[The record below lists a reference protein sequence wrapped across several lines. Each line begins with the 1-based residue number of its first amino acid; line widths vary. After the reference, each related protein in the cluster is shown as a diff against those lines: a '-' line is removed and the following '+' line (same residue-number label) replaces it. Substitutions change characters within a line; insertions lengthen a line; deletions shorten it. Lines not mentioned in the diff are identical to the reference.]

1 MVKGNLTCLIDRDLS
16 LRMRM
21 IYSRIIHKHFHSQ
34 KEAHLITSPK
44 THFYQKQCFFT
55 KWQTKQAINYN
66 TMADTA
72 RYLRILWYAA
82 IVIVL
87 NQRISFKL
95 KRLFQNV
102 E

>member
-1 MVKGNLTCLIDRDLS
+1 MYKKPKRSTLD
-16 LRMRM
+16 
-21 IYSRIIHKHFHSQ
+21 Y
-34 KEAHLITSPK
+34 ITKNSFLPK
-44 THFYQKQCFFT
+44 IVGFFT

-87 NQRISFKL
+87 NQRISFKPKDFFKTL
-95 KRLFQNV
+95 SNEVFPYLTKNSL
-102 E
+102 